1 MAKVIFPDHL
11 LPFVGGNREI
21 NIKAE
26 RYKELIE
33 ILELRWPG
41 CSKQLE
47 KCAVAIDSQIYQDAF
62 LENLFPESEV
72 FFLRKIE
79 GG

>member
-21 NIKAE
+21 NIEAK
-26 RYKELIE
+26 RYRELVE
-33 ILELRWPG
+33 ILETRWPG
-41 CSKQLE
+41 CGIELE

-62 LENLFPESEV
+62 LEDLLSESEV
-72 FFLRKIE
+72 FFVRKIE